1 MNIEIFGYMSGAN
14 MFLWGFVGSLAIEIV
29 RVNSCIQR
37 SPKKLPLR
45 YHLWKFYFVR
55 LLLAFVGGVV
65 ALAYQ
70 IQSPLLA
77 LHIGAATPLIV
88 GTFSRNLDNL

>member
-1 MNIEIFGYMSGAN
+1 MH
-14 MFLWGFVGSLAIEIV
+14 
-29 RVNSCIQR
+29 QR
-37 SPKKLPLR
+37 APNKLPMRYLLLR
-45 YHLWKFYFVR
+45 FYFAR
-55 LLLAFVGGVV
+55 ALLALVGGGV

-88 GTFSRNLDNL
+88 VAFSRSFDSP